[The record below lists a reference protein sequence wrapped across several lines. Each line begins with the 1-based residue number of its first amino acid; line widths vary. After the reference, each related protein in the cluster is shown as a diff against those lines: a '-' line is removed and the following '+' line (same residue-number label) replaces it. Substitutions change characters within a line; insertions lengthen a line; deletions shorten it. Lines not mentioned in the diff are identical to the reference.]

1 MSEAPSPPL
10 FDVIAVEPLQ
20 EFNLRLTF
28 ENGEIR
34 LYSMANFL
42 ACASGVFVPLRQID
56 LFRQAFVADGTV
68 CWPGGL
74 DVDPELLYERS
85 VPECLDDLANN
96 SAEMEE
102 NPNLRNEKADDKL
115 EGEVALLASVQ
126 FKTGLPIGTV
136 VELLDSD
143 TVLVEFADDQGK
155 TQLLVPVP
163 KVLLEHA
170 RSAGALNDNDGK
182 RIDVAKVK
190 TEHRDDVADPV
201 IGHMTPAGGNVF
213 LDLGFL
219 PEEAAQLKQDS
230 DKRIAAQKIGG
241 PAKNHPSRNLRGQ
254 MKS

>member
-1 MSEAPSPPL
+1 MSEAPSPSL

-20 EFNLRLTF
+20 GFNLRLTF
-28 ENGEIR
+28 ENGQIR
-34 LYSMANFL
+34 RYSMANFL
-42 ACASGVFVPLRQID
+42 ARASGVFVPLRQIE
-56 LFRQAFVADGTV
+56 LFRQAFVAHGTV

-74 DVDPELLYERS
+74 DVHPELLYERS

-96 SAEMEE
+96 SAEME
-102 NPNLRNEKADDKL
+102 
-115 EGEVALLASVQ
+115 
-126 FKTGLPIGTV
+126 
-136 VELLDSD
+136 
-143 TVLVEFADDQGK
+143 DDQGM

-170 RSAGALNDNDGK
+170 RCAGELNDNDGK

-230 DKRIAAQKIGG
+230 DKRIAAQKNGG
-241 PAKNHPSRNLRGQ
+241 PAKNHSPRNLRGQ